1 MGNCIV
7 VGYVVL
13 FMQLTHMMHTL
24 FLKISTWPLLDN
36 PTFQVSDNVGNK
48 RTQHNTSNFISIDV
62 MYIMSDEITN
72 TADVII
78 MLNK

>member
-1 MGNCIV
+1 MEDFCSMYKKETEYNKLNSYFEMLGAK
-7 VGYVVL
+7 
-13 FMQLTHMMHTL
+13 H
-24 FLKISTWPLLDN
+24 
-36 PTFQVSDNVGNK
+36 PTFQVSDKVGNK